1 MLWKRGKEIAY
12 IDCNPCLLDA
22 RSFVLLTRLV
32 NATKKLVEKFEVKK
46 SGVVMSSLYRVRGH
60 FNPRLSTPDF
70 SNHELFNPVVQK
82 FTVDKSGVERSW
94 G

>member
-1 MLWKRGKEIAY
+1 MLWKRRKEIAY

-22 RSFVLLTRLV
+22 RSSVLLTRLV

-46 SGVVMSSLYRVRGH
+46 SGVVMSSLYKVRGH

-70 SNHELFNPVVQK
+70 STMNFITPWFKN
-82 FTVDKSGVERSW
+82 
-94 G
+94 

>member
-22 RSFVLLTRLV
+22 RTFVLLTRLV

-46 SGVVMSSLYRVRGH
+46 SGVVMSSVYKIRRH
-60 FNPRLSTPDF
+60 FNPRLSTTDF
-70 SNHELFNPVVQK
+70 STMNFITPWFKN
-82 FTVDKSGVERSW
+82 
-94 G
+94 